1 MAKSKT
7 KKKSKDALDSKEKLI
22 KDIKGIALITL
33 GILFLVSIYTRLVGS
48 FGDITS
54 SVLKKGF
61 GISAICIALI
71 LIIFGILLI
80 CEKEK
85 KSLFKMA
92 NAYIIFVILLDISIL
107 IASVYDSAVDKN
119 ITYSEIA
126 RLGLL
131 QKNGGIIPTFFAR
144 TIISGIGRVGLQIVF
159 IAVIVALLPVLFNR
173 TISEVMTNAK
183 EKSRSMANER
193 KENKRKRDIEK
204 AAEAEQMSIRDLG
217 PTEEERQRARDEI
230 LDDNKKRKILN
241 YMKDFDEKN
250 GAADDLPPFYD
261 EEPAAEEDTKASLY
275 DESQIPQSPE
285 AYEEPETAD
294 GSGIARIPAMPS
306 AGGIAMKRYKFPPI
320 SLLSKPAKKSKGM
333 GARELNEKAML
344 LEDTLKSFNVSAKV
358 TNVTQG
364 PAVIKYEVEPKAGV
378 KVSSIVRLGDDIAL
392 NLRAKSIRIEAPIPG
407 KAAVGIEIEN
417 DEINMVGLR
426 DIISSPEFKNAESK
440 ITFSLGRDISGKAIV
455 ADLKS
460 MPHLLIAGATGSG
473 KSVCIN
479 SIITSFLYKASPEDV
494 KLLLIDPKVIELS
507 AYNSVPHL
515 LMPVLTDPTKATGA
529 LTWAVAE
536 MGERYK
542 KFAEKG
548 AKDLASY
555 NSKMV
560 AEGLDKLPQIVI
572 IIDELADLMMA
583 APSQVEDSICRI
595 AQMARAAGMHLI
607 VATQRP
613 SVDVITGVIKANI
626 PSRIAFAVSSQFD
639 SRTILD
645 HAGAEKLVGKG
656 DMLFHAVSDKTSK
669 RIQGAF
675 ISETEVANVIAYVA
689 AQGKHDSDYAKNARE
704 KIETHAS
711 PVAPSDDSDDIL
723 NDAVEFCR
731 GCETVSTSR
740 LQREFRIGYNRA
752 ARLIDDLEAMG
763 VVGPRDGSKPR
774 LVLISDEDE
783 DVDE

>member
-71 LIIFGILLI
+71 FIIFGLLLI

-144 TIISGIGRVGLQIVF
+144 IIISGIGRVGLQIVF
-159 IAVIVALLPVLFNR
+159 IAVIIALLPVLFNR
-173 TISEVMTNAK
+173 TISEVMANAK

-204 AAEAEQMSIRDLG
+204 AADAEQMSIRDLE

-261 EEPAAEEDTKASLY
+261 EEPAAEEDTKAFLC
-275 DESQIPQSPE
+275 DEAQIPQLSE

-294 GSGIARIPAMPS
+294 GSGVTRIPAMPG

-320 SLLSKPAKKSKGM
+320 SLLNKAAKKSKGM

-364 PAVIKYEVEPKAGV
+364 PAVIKYVAEPKAGV

-426 DIISSPEFKNAESK
+426 EIISSPEFKNAQSK

-479 SIITSFLYKASPEDV
+479 SIITSFLYKASPDDV

-542 KFAEKG
+542 KFAEMG

-555 NSKMV
+555 NSKMA

-656 DMLFHAVSDKTSK
+656 DMLFHAVSDKMSK

-675 ISETEVANVIAYVA
+675 ISETEVANVIAYVS

-752 ARLIDDLEAMG
+752 ARLIDDLEVMG

-783 DVDE
+783 DE

>member
-54 SVLKKGF
+54 SVLKRGF

-119 ITYSEIA
+119 IAYSEIA

-144 TIISGIGRVGLQIVF
+144 IIISGIGRVGLQIVF

-173 TISEVMTNAK
+173 TISEVMANAK

-193 KENKRKRDIEK
+193 KKNKRKRNIEK
-204 AAEAEQMSIRDLG
+204 AAEAEQMSIRDLE

-250 GAADDLPPFYD
+250 DATEDLPPFYD
-261 EEPAAEEDTKASLY
+261 EEPAAEEDTKASLC
-275 DESQIPQSPE
+275 DEAQIPQSPE

-294 GSGIARIPAMPS
+294 GSGIARIPAMPG

-320 SLLSKPAKKSKGM
+320 SLLNKAAKKSKGM

-392 NLRAKSIRIEAPIPG
+392 NLRAKSLRIEAPIPG

-426 DIISSPEFKNAESK
+426 EIISSPEFKNAQSK

-479 SIITSFLYKASPEDV
+479 SIITSFLYKASPDDV

-542 KFAEKG
+542 KFAEMG

-555 NSKMV
+555 NSKMA

-656 DMLFHAVSDKTSK
+656 DMLFHAVSDKMSK

-675 ISETEVANVIAYVA
+675 ISETEVANVIAYVS
-689 AQGKHDSDYAKNARE
+689 AQGEHDSDYAKEARE
-704 KIETHAS
+704 KIETNAA
-711 PVAPSDDSDDIL
+711 PAAPSDDSDDIL

-774 LVLISDEDE
+774 LVLISNEDEDE
-783 DVDE
+783 

>member
-71 LIIFGILLI
+71 FIIFGLLLI

-144 TIISGIGRVGLQIVF
+144 IIISGIGRVGLQIVF
-159 IAVIVALLPVLFNR
+159 IAVIIALLPVLFNR
-173 TISEVMTNAK
+173 TISEVMANAK

-204 AAEAEQMSIRDLG
+204 AAEAEQMSISDLE

-261 EEPAAEEDTKASLY
+261 EEPAAEEDTKASLC
-275 DESQIPQSPE
+275 DEAQIPQSPE

-294 GSGIARIPAMPS
+294 GSGIARIPAMPG

-320 SLLSKPAKKSKGM
+320 SLLNKAAKKSKGM

-426 DIISSPEFKNAESK
+426 EIISSPEFKNAQSK

-479 SIITSFLYKASPEDV
+479 SIITSFLYKASPDDV

-542 KFAEKG
+542 KFAEMG

-656 DMLFHAVSDKTSK
+656 DMLFHAVSDKMSK

-675 ISETEVANVIAYVA
+675 ISETEVANVIAYVS
-689 AQGKHDSDYAKNARE
+689 AQGEHDSDYAKEARE
-704 KIETHAS
+704 KIETNAA
-711 PVAPSDDSDDIL
+711 PAAPSDDSDDIL

-774 LVLISDEDE
+774 LVLISNEDEDE
-783 DVDE
+783 

>member
-80 CEKEK
+80 REKEK

-107 IASVYDSAVDKN
+107 IASAYDSAVDKN

-144 TIISGIGRVGLQIVF
+144 IIISGIGRVGLQIVF
-159 IAVIVALLPVLFNR
+159 IAVIIALLPVLFNR
-173 TISEVMTNAK
+173 TISEVMANAK

-204 AAEAEQMSIRDLG
+204 AAEAEQMSIRDLE

-230 LDDNKKRKILN
+230 LDDNKKRRILN

-250 GAADDLPPFYD
+250 GSADDLPPFYD
-261 EEPAAEEDTKASLY
+261 EDPAAEEDTKASLY
-275 DESQIPQSPE
+275 DEAQIPQSSE

-294 GSGIARIPAMPS
+294 GSGVTRIPAMPG

-320 SLLSKPAKKSKGM
+320 SLLNKPAKKSKGM

-426 DIISSPEFKNAESK
+426 EIISSPEFKNAQSK

-479 SIITSFLYKASPEDV
+479 SIITSFLYKASPDDV

-542 KFAEKG
+542 KFAEMG

-555 NSKMV
+555 NSKMA

-656 DMLFHAVSDKTSK
+656 DMLFHAVSDKMSK

-675 ISETEVANVIAYVA
+675 ISETEVANVIAYVS
-689 AQGKHDSDYAKNARE
+689 AQGEHGSDYAKEARE
-704 KIETHAS
+704 KIETNAA
-711 PVAPSDDSDDIL
+711 PAAPSDDSDDIL

-774 LVLISDEDE
+774 LVLISNEDEDE
-783 DVDE
+783 

>member
-1 MAKSKT
+1 MAKSKP
-7 KKKSKDALDSKEKLI
+7 KKKTGSGLDSKEKLV

-33 GILFLVSIYTRLVGS
+33 GILFFVSIYTKLVGS
-48 FGDITS
+48 FGTFTS
-54 SVLKKGF
+54 AILKRGF
-61 GISAICIALI
+61 GISAVCVALI

-144 TIISGIGRVGLQIVF
+144 IIISGIGRVGLQIVF

-183 EKSRSMANER
+183 EKSRLMANER

-204 AAEAEQMSIRDLG
+204 VAEAEQMSIKDLE

-230 LDDNKKRKILN
+230 LDDNKKRKILG
-241 YMKDFDEKN
+241 YVKN
-250 GAADDLPPFYD
+250 FGKRDDNADDLPPFYD
-261 EEPAAEEDTKASLY
+261 EEPEAEEDLY
-275 DESQIPQSPE
+275 DEPQMSQSPE
-285 AYEEPETAD
+285 VYDAPEPE
-294 GSGIARIPAMPS
+294 GSSEITRIPAMPG
-306 AGGIAMKRYKFPPI
+306 AGGVAMKRYKFPPI
-320 SLLSKPAKKSKGM
+320 SLLNKPLKKSKGM

-555 NSKMV
+555 NSKMA

>member
-54 SVLKKGF
+54 SVLKRGF

-144 TIISGIGRVGLQIVF
+144 IIISGIGRVGLQIVF

-173 TISEVMTNAK
+173 TISEVMANAK

-193 KENKRKRDIEK
+193 KENKRKRNIEK
-204 AAEAEQMSIRDLG
+204 AAEAEQMSIRDLE

-250 GAADDLPPFYD
+250 DATEDLPPFYD
-261 EEPAAEEDTKASLY
+261 EEPAAEEDTKASLC
-275 DESQIPQSPE
+275 DEAQIPQSSE

-294 GSGIARIPAMPS
+294 GSGIARIPAMPG

-320 SLLSKPAKKSKGM
+320 SLLNKAAKKSKGM

-426 DIISSPEFKNAESK
+426 DIISSPEFKNAQSK

-479 SIITSFLYKASPEDV
+479 SIITSFLYKASPDDV

-542 KFAEKG
+542 KFAEMG

-555 NSKMV
+555 NSKMA

-656 DMLFHAVSDKTSK
+656 DMLFHAVSDKMSK

-675 ISETEVANVIAYVA
+675 ISETEVANVIAYVS
-689 AQGKHDSDYAKNARE
+689 AQGEHDSDYAKEARE
-704 KIETHAS
+704 KIETNAA
-711 PVAPSDDSDDIL
+711 PAAPSDDSDDIL

-774 LVLISDEDE
+774 LVLISNEDEDE
-783 DVDE
+783 

>member
-80 CEKEK
+80 REKEK

-107 IASVYDSAVDKN
+107 IASAYDSAVDKN

-144 TIISGIGRVGLQIVF
+144 IIISGIGRVGLQIVF
-159 IAVIVALLPVLFNR
+159 IAVIIALLPVLFNR
-173 TISEVMTNAK
+173 TISEVMANAK

-204 AAEAEQMSIRDLG
+204 AAEAEQMSIRDLE

-230 LDDNKKRKILN
+230 LDDNKKRRILN

-250 GAADDLPPFYD
+250 GSADDLPPFYD
-261 EEPAAEEDTKASLY
+261 EDLAAEEDTKASLY
-275 DESQIPQSPE
+275 DEAQIPQSSE

-294 GSGIARIPAMPS
+294 GSGVTRIPAMPG

-320 SLLSKPAKKSKGM
+320 SLLNKPAKKSKGM

-426 DIISSPEFKNAESK
+426 EIISSPEFKNAQSK

-479 SIITSFLYKASPEDV
+479 SIITSFLYKASPDDV

-542 KFAEKG
+542 KFAEMG

-555 NSKMV
+555 NSKMA

-656 DMLFHAVSDKTSK
+656 DMLFHAVSDKMSK

-675 ISETEVANVIAYVA
+675 ISETEVANVIAYVS
-689 AQGKHDSDYAKNARE
+689 AQGEHDSDYAKEARE
-704 KIETHAS
+704 KIETNAA
-711 PVAPSDDSDDIL
+711 PAAPSDDSDDIL

-774 LVLISDEDE
+774 LVLISNEDEDE
-783 DVDE
+783 

>member
-144 TIISGIGRVGLQIVF
+144 IIISGIGRVGLQIVF
-159 IAVIVALLPVLFNR
+159 IAVIIALLPVLFNR
-173 TISEVMTNAK
+173 TISEVMANAK

-204 AAEAEQMSIRDLG
+204 AAEAEQMSIRDLE

-250 GAADDLPPFYD
+250 DAADDLPPFYD

-275 DESQIPQSPE
+275 DEAQIPQSSE

-294 GSGIARIPAMPS
+294 GSGITRIPAMPG

-320 SLLSKPAKKSKGM
+320 ALLNKPAKKSKGM

-426 DIISSPEFKNAESK
+426 DIISSPEFKNAQSK

-479 SIITSFLYKASPEDV
+479 SIITSFLYKASPDDV

-542 KFAEKG
+542 KFAEMG

-555 NSKMV
+555 NSKMA

-656 DMLFHAVSDKTSK
+656 DMLFHAVSDKMSK

-675 ISETEVANVIAYVA
+675 ISETEVASVIAYVS
-689 AQGKHDSDYAKNARE
+689 AQGEHDSDYAKEARE
-704 KIETHAS
+704 KIETNAA
-711 PVAPSDDSDDIL
+711 PAAPSDDSDDIL

-783 DVDE
+783 DE